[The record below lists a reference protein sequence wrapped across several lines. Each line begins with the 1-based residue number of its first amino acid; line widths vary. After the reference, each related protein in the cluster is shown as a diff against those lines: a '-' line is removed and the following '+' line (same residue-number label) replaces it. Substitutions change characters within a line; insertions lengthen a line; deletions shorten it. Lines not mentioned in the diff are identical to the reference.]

1 MPKPELIIL
10 KTQEQKKWGYQGHQD
25 ATKETM
31 PRMPLSA
38 FYYNQHLRFWR
49 LVQWQQVQSSLQA
62 STNHMSLCNSFL
74 MVRFL
79 RNANRTKIACSQRL
93 RRIQLWRF
101 QAYHSFLTKLGIGSI
116 IFSLSLSFWI
126 ISSHFFLYTFAL
138 VIWPDHVQG

>member
-1 MPKPELIIL
+1 MRVSGPPRCNKRDNAQNAIKSFLLQPTPSLLEISPM
-10 KTQEQKKWGYQGHQD
+10 
-25 ATKETM
+25 ATG
-31 PRMPLSA
+31 
-38 FYYNQHLRFWR
+38 
-49 LVQWQQVQSSLQA
+49 A

-93 RRIQLWRF
+93 KRIQLWRF

-116 IFSLSLSFWI
+116 ILSLSLSRFELFP
-126 ISSHFFLYTFAL
+126 HTFFLYTFAL